1 MTLSAPLRFLR
12 IKSIAIT
19 GEQPLFTKARATNNG
34 ALPSP
39 ATQCTP
45 IRPSLPALICL
56 GFRWVTATSYLLS
69 STISTFS
76 ILFVSISL
84 VCLIGSLV
92 SKKSV
97 TIPNHLLITAWLGN
111 WPSGNISS
119 YMCISFNVRLPS
131 HQCRF
136 CAVLPHHRSSHNTL
150 VKFWHCAV

>member
-19 GEQPLFTKARATNNG
+19 GGQPLFTNARATNNG

-45 IRPSLPALICL
+45 IRPSLPADICL

-69 STISTFS
+69 STISVFS
-76 ILFVSISL
+76 MLFDSISL
-84 VCLIGSLV
+84 VCFVGSLW

-97 TIPNHLLITAWLGN
+97 TIPNHLLMTAWLGN

-119 YMCISFNVRLPS
+119 CTWVSFNVRLPS
-131 HQCRF
+131 HQYRF
-136 CAVLPHHRSSHNTL
+136 CAVLPRHRSSHSIL